1 MSTSTPNPISTNL
14 RSCGFPT
21 KVWLTDSERL
31 GPTNQEQIECSVK
44 VTAGKK
50 IRFNVRD
57 SVNPGYEGT
66 AFTDVIT
73 ISELRPRLH
82 RLRLTVQLQEAITH
96 VSKAVSLVLQ
106 LSLCKSSQCMSAY
119 ISPPTPTRGSGSTD
133 VPSPFFGTTAPSSPG
148 GILPSPLAEAS
159 AALSSQLSLASSI
172 ASSTATARNGDGP
185 VNGNAPNSGFGVGLS
200 FALVLGSILGIWGAF
215 ILTMW

>member
-1 MSTSTPNPISTNL
+1 MNPL
-14 RSCGFPT
+14 SCRFPT
-21 KVWLTDSERL
+21 KLWLTDSERL
-31 GPTNQEQIECSVK
+31 GPTNEEQIVYSVK
-44 VTAGKK
+44 VTAGRK

-57 SVNPGYEGT
+57 SLNPGYKGT

-73 ISELRPRLH
+73 ISELKPRLH
-82 RLRLTVQLQEAITH
+82 RLRLTVQLQEAMTL
-96 VSKAVSLVLQ
+96 VSKAVSLGQ
-106 LSLCKSSQCMSAY
+106 APPLCMLSQCMSPY
-119 ISPPTPTRGSGSTD
+119 ISPSTPTRGSGNTD
-133 VPSPFFGTTAPSSPG
+133 APPPFFGTTAPSSPG

-172 ASSTATARNGDGP
+172 PFSTATGRNGDGP